1 MSPELP
7 PDRPALVVGLT
18 GGIASG
24 KSLVSDR
31 LGALGAAVVDADLVA
46 REVVAPGT
54 EGLAALESRFGS
66 EVIAPDG
73 TLDRAAL
80 RTLAFADPAARED
93 LDALLHP
100 LIRARSEA
108 LIAVSAADGSLYTV
122 YAVPLL
128 VETNQAERFDRVL
141 VVDVPVE
148 LQRARLLA
156 RDGRDAAEADR
167 IIAAQAPREARLA
180 VADDVIVNDGPI
192 GDALAATDR
201 LHASYLRIA
210 RDRSRSG

>member
-1 MSPELP
+1 MRPAPP
-7 PDRPALVVGLT
+7 PDRPALLVGLT

-24 KSLVSDR
+24 KSLVSER
-31 LGALGAAVVDADLVA
+31 LGALGTAVVDADLVA

-54 EGLAALESRFGS
+54 EGLAALEARFGR
-66 EVIAPDG
+66 EVMAPDG

-80 RTLAFADPAARED
+80 RTLAFADRAARED

-108 LIAVSAADGSLYTV
+108 LIAASAADGSPYTV

-128 VETNQAERFDRVL
+128 VETGQAERFDRVL

-167 IIAAQAPREARLA
+167 IIAAQASREARLA

-192 GDALAATDR
+192 EDALAATDL
-201 LHASYLRIA
+201 LHASYVEIVRA
-210 RDRSRSG
+210 RAGAG

>member
-1 MSPELP
+1 MRPAPP
-7 PDRPALVVGLT
+7 PDRPALLVGLT

-24 KSLVSDR
+24 KSLVSER

-54 EGLAALESRFGS
+54 EGLAALEARFGR

-80 RTLAFADPAARED
+80 RTLAFADPAAREG

-100 LIRARSEA
+100 LIRTRSEA
-108 LIAVSAADGSLYTV
+108 LIAASAADGSPYTV

-128 VETNQAERFDRVL
+128 VETGQAKRFDRVL

-192 GDALAATDR
+192 EDALAATDR
-201 LHASYLRIA
+201 LHASYVEIVRA
-210 RDRSRSG
+210 RAGAG

>member
-1 MSPELP
+1 MRPAPP
-7 PDRPALVVGLT
+7 PDRPALLVGLT

-24 KSLVSDR
+24 KSLVSER
-31 LGALGAAVVDADLVA
+31 LGALGTAVVDADLVA

-54 EGLAALESRFGS
+54 RGLAALEARFGRG
-66 EVIAPDG
+66 VIAPDG

-80 RTLAFADPAARED
+80 RTLAFADPAMRED

-108 LIAVSAADGSLYTV
+108 LIAASAADGSPYTV

-128 VETNQAERFDRVL
+128 VETGQAERFDRVL

-167 IIAAQAPREARLA
+167 IIAAQASREARLA

-192 GDALAATDR
+192 EDALAATDR
-201 LHASYLRIA
+201 LHASYVEIVRA
-210 RDRSRSG
+210 RTGAG

>member
-1 MSPELP
+1 MRSASPP
-7 PDRPALVVGLT
+7 ARPALLVGLT

-24 KSLVSDR
+24 KSLVSER

-54 EGLAALESRFGS
+54 AGLAGLVERFGPG
-66 EVIAPDG
+66 VLGPDG
-73 TLDRAAL
+73 ALDRAAL
-80 RTLAFADPAARED
+80 RTLVFADPAARTD
-93 LDALLHP
+93 VDALLHP
-100 LIRARSEA
+100 LIRDRSDA
-108 LIAVSAADGSLYTV
+108 LIADSAAGGAPYTV

-128 VETNQAERFDRVL
+128 VETGQVDRFDRVL

-167 IIAAQAPREARLA
+167 IIGAQASREARLA
-180 VADDVIVNDGPI
+180 VADDVIVNDGTVE
-192 GDALAATDR
+192 GALAAADR
-201 LHASYLRIA
+201 LHALYEGLA
-210 RDRSRSG
+210 RARAGTC